1 MERMHD
7 RVAWFAAAAHFVA
20 AAVLLL
26 FLREGLPGFAEEQRL
41 AHMNAHP
48 LAWAGAWVLW
58 HVAAVSLVALY
69 VVLAMRFRD
78 VLSMTAVAV
87 ATAGLAVD
95 ITSEAKYIGV
105 LPRLRG
111 VEFQRLDRE
120 LEVLIGY
127 AANGL
132 YTVAFILLAV
142 AGWRVLPKLAL
153 VLAGP
158 VAGSG
163 VALALASLRHD
174 PRLQTI
180 TSALLFVSLIAW
192 MVVVARWL
200 RQDGSS

>member
-1 MERMHD
+1 MHA

-20 AAVLLL
+20 AVAMLL

-41 AHMNAHP
+41 AYMNANP
-48 LAWAGAWVLW
+48 MIWASGWLSW
-58 HVAAVSLVALY
+58 HVAAISLLALY

-78 VLSMTAVAV
+78 VLSATAVAV
-87 ATAGLAVD
+87 ATAGLSLD
-95 ITSEAKYIGV
+95 IMCEAKYIGV
-105 LPRLRG
+105 LPHLHG
-111 VEFQRLDRE
+111 AEFQRLDRE

-132 YTVAFILLAV
+132 YTIAFILLV
-142 AGWRVLPKLAL
+142 LAGWRGLPKLAL
-153 VLAGP
+153 LLAGP
-158 VAGSG
+158 VAASG
-163 VALALASLRHD
+163 TALALASLRHD

-200 RQDGSS
+200 RQDES

>member
-1 MERMHD
+1 MHA

-20 AAVLLL
+20 AAAMLL
-26 FLREGLPGFAEEQRL
+26 FLREGLPGFPEQQRL
-41 AHMNAHP
+41 EYMSSRP
-48 LAWAGAWVLW
+48 LTWAAGWVLW
-58 HVAAVSLVALY
+58 HVAAISLIALY
-69 VVLAMRFRD
+69 VALALRFRG
-78 VLSMTAVAV
+78 VLPMTAVAV
-87 ATAGLAVD
+87 ATAGLALD
-95 ITSEAKYIGV
+95 ITCEAKYIGI
-105 LPRLRG
+105 LPHLRG
-111 VEFQRLDRE
+111 EAFTRLDRE

-132 YTVAFILLAV
+132 YTVAFVLVVL

-153 VLAGP
+153 VMSGP

-180 TSALLFVSLIAW
+180 TSALLFVSLILW

-200 RQDGSS
+200 RNEESS

>member
-1 MERMHD
+1 MHA

-20 AAVLLL
+20 AAAMLL
-26 FLREGLPGFAEEQRL
+26 FLREGLPGFPEEQRL
-41 AHMNAHP
+41 AYMNAHP
-48 LAWAGAWVLW
+48 AAWMGGWVLW
-58 HVAAVSLVALY
+58 HIAAISLIALY
-69 VVLAMRFRD
+69 VALALRFRN
-78 VLSMTAVAV
+78 VLSITAVSA
-87 ATAGLAVD
+87 ATAGLALD
-95 ITSEAKYIGV
+95 IACEAKYIGI
-105 LPRLRG
+105 LPQLRG
-111 VEFQRLDRE
+111 DEFARLDRE

-132 YTVAFILLAV
+132 YTAAFVMLVI

-163 VALALASLRHD
+163 IALALASLRHD

-180 TSALLFVSLIAW
+180 TSALLFISLIAW

-200 RQDGSS
+200 RSAESS

>member
-1 MERMHD
+1 M
-7 RVAWFAAAAHFVA
+7 
-20 AAVLLL
+20 
-26 FLREGLPGFAEEQRL
+26 
-41 AHMNAHP
+41 
-48 LAWAGAWVLW
+48 LW
-58 HVAAVSLVALY
+58 HVAAISLIALY
-69 VVLAMRFRD
+69 VVLALRFRD
-78 VLSMTAVAV
+78 VLSLTAVAV
-87 ATAGLAVD
+87 ATAGLALD
-95 ITSEAKYIGV
+95 IACEAKYIAV

-111 VEFQRLDRE
+111 VEFARLDRE

-132 YTVAFILLAV
+132 YTAAFILLV
-142 AGWRVLPKLAL
+142 ISGWRVLPKLAL

-180 TSALLFVSLIAW
+180 TSALLFVSLITW

-200 RQDGSS
+200 RSDESS